1 MSGPSGPS
9 DVRPSDVRPSDVRFF
24 RPCPSEL
31 TTLDSI
37 APKGMSC
44 EAGSGQSTKGRG
56 QEAGEEEK
64 AEEEVG
70 SSLLLLVFYMY
81 DRLGSELAVG
91 R

>member
-1 MSGPSGPS
+1 MKEEYDEGYYRLGYLE
-9 DVRPSDVRPSDVRFF
+9 D
-24 RPCPSEL
+24 
-31 TTLDSI
+31 DSI
-37 APKGMSC
+37 AAKGMSC
-44 EAGSGQSTKGRG
+44 EAGSGRSTKGRG

-64 AEEEVG
+64 AKEEVG